1 MKKYRHELKFII
13 NKNMALILQNRLKY
27 VMTVDNNYDGPYF
40 IRSLYFD
47 DYNNQAYYDKINGV
61 LNRKKY
67 RIRIYNYDDSLIKL
81 ECKEKDNDL
90 TSKRSCTISKDIAY
104 KLINCD
110 TSIDSNLDLVNEVL
124 NEMKV
129 NKLEPSV
136 IVDYKRLALTVP
148 LSNVRITFD
157 SKISSGLDNF
167 DIFDTNFSSTAMI
180 NDDIM
185 VMEVKYDD
193 YLPSYVDLILMSVPA
208 YRQAVSKF
216 VMCRELRS

>member
-1 MKKYRHELKFII
+1 MKIYRHELKFII
-13 NKNMALILQNRLKY
+13 NKNMALILQNRLKHI
-27 VMTVDNNYDGPYF
+27 MNIDSNYDGAYY

-47 DYNNQAYYDKINGV
+47 NYKNEAYYDKINGV

-67 RIRIYNYDDSLIKL
+67 RIRIYNYSDSLIKL
-81 ECKEKDNDL
+81 ECKEKNDDL
-90 TSKRSCTISKDIAY
+90 TSKRSCTITKEIAY

-110 TSIDSNLDLVNEVL
+110 TDIDTDLELVNEVL
-124 NEMKV
+124 TEMKV
-129 NKLEPSV
+129 NKLSPS
-136 IVDYKRLALTVP
+136 IMVDYKRLALTIP

-167 DIFDTNFSSTAMI
+167 DIFDTNFNSAAMI
-180 NDDIM
+180 NGDIM

-193 YLPSYVDLILMSVPA
+193 YLPSYIDLVLQSVPA

-216 VMCRELRS
+216 VMCKELRS